1 MIPVNQWSPET
12 GGFFLIDKPKGWTSF
27 DVVNKMR
34 YRLRIVSKDKKIK
47 VGHTGT
53 LDPLATGLLIVCVGK
68 MTKQIDGFMGL
79 PKTYT
84 GEITFGASTPSY
96 DAETEPDA
104 ILPYNHIT
112 PEILERARL
121 SFLGNIEQMPPMYS
135 AIKVAGKPLYES
147 ARQGKTI
154 EVPARPVFI
163 ESFTLVI
170 GHWTLV
176 VDKTG
181 NSTSSFQC
189 PMTLNFEVNCSKG
202 TYIRSLVHDFGKA
215 CGTVAFMS
223 ALRRTA
229 IGTYS
234 INEAL
239 TIEKWEERFEI

>member
-1 MIPVNQWSPET
+1 MIQVNQWSIET

-34 YRLRIVSKDKKIK
+34 FRLRNISKDKKIK
-47 VGHTGT
+47 VGHAGT

-68 MTKQIDGFMGL
+68 MTKQIDSFMGL

-96 DAETEPDA
+96 DAETEPD
-104 ILPYNHIT
+104 IIMPYDHIT
-112 PEILERARL
+112 PEILEHARL

-147 ARQGKTI
+147 ARQGKII

-163 ESFTLVI
+163 ESFSLDN
-170 GHWTLV
+170 GQWTMDNGQV
-176 VDKTG
+176 NK
-181 NSTSSFQC
+181 
-189 PMTLNFEVNCSKG
+189 PKHLNFEVHCSKG

-229 IGTYS
+229 IGAYH
-234 INEAL
+234 INDAL
-239 TIEKWEERFEI
+239 TVEKWEALHEL

>member
-1 MIPVNQWSPET
+1 MIPINQWSPET

-34 YRLRIVSKDKKIK
+34 FRLRILSKDKKIK
-47 VGHTGT
+47 VGHAGT

-68 MTKQIDGFMGL
+68 MTKQIDSFMGL
-79 PKTYT
+79 PKIYT

-96 DAETEPDA
+96 DAETEPDS
-104 ILPYNHIT
+104 IMPYDHIT

-163 ESFTLVI
+163 ESFILDN
-170 GHWTLV
+170 GQWTT
-176 VDKTG
+176 DNGQHQT
-181 NSTSSFQC
+181 
-189 PMTLNFEVNCSKG
+189 PMTLNFEVHCSKG

-229 IGTYS
+229 IGGYS
-234 INEAL
+234 ISDAL
-239 TIEKWEERFEI
+239 TVEKWEALFSYEL